1 MIGIYLLAFGI
12 FGAATEFWYLPWLTK
27 HLLVLDTWFGKGLFF
42 IFWGFLMLDG
52 SPGWMI
58 FSLAFVCSGC
68 GFVGC
73 SFCVDGEMNH
83 LCNKRYK
90 APVTS
95 REATMTAGAPPPH
108 PGAPAAF

>member
-1 MIGIYLLAFGI
+1 
-12 FGAATEFWYLPWLTK
+12 
-27 HLLVLDTWFGKGLFF
+27 
-42 IFWGFLMLDG
+42 MLNG
-52 SPGWMI
+52 SAGWMI

-90 APVTS
+90 APVS

-108 PGAPAAF
+108 PGAPGAF

>member
-1 MIGIYLLAFGI
+1 MPAPPRR
-12 FGAATEFWYLPWLTK
+12 PWLTK

-42 IFWGFLMLDG
+42 IFWGFLMLNG

-73 SFCVDGEMNH
+73 SFCVEGEMNH
-83 LCNKRYK
+83 LCNKRS
-90 APVTS
+90 PVTS

-108 PGAPAAF
+108 PGAF